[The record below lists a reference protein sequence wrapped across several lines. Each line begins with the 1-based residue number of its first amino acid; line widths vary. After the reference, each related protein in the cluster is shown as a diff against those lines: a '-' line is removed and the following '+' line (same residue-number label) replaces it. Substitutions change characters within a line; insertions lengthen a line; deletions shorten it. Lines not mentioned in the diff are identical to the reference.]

1 MSKKSQMAKMLKVV
15 QHELVGMGPSK
26 DAQKSKATDS
36 PIFPNVSTIEKAS
49 FLDEC
54 DTYGNPLHSTALEDD
69 FSPNLAQNKEEAA
82 KEGAAKGRWGPS
94 KKVNSATPKRP
105 TPAGRGQTKRRASK
119 VVQPKGSPQQKKVKP
134 KARPQKEIAEGIGE
148 EDLTEAQ
155 RGSSAP
161 QKKAP
166 APQKKALVRKEQDT
180 EADDSRSS
188 GEEEEEIEVSAPG
201 SSPRPV
207 HRKRRTSLSS
217 EDLTNED
224 ISWNPSQKKA
234 RLDDVGKQRK
244 SSVER
249 RSLQG
254 SRSSQGPRRSLQGS
268 WRKSS
273 SGSASP
279 SKRDEQRRRNV
290 KNPTDLDVVL
300 DSFLEFVSEYMDA
313 VDSNAVLLAIDALSS
328 SFEDQLTEKI
338 TASKELKFLKR
349 ENAKMNAAIN
359 RKRAR
364 LLEAKNE
371 LIRSEAQLRALQKDQ
386 ARLEQRLTDIRKG
399 TTFLKDLGHLHKS
412 YLDHRKAHPNQAEEY
427 GPSSLPA
434 LLLEARD
441 VLGTEDQ
448 LKTVNE
454 RLQQALDR
462 VAHNK

>member
-1 MSKKSQMAKMLKVV
+1 MSKKSQMAKMLKLV
-15 QHELVGMGPSK
+15 QYELVEGPSK
-26 DAQKSKATDS
+26 DTQKSKATDS
-36 PIFPNVSTIEKAS
+36 HISPNVSTIEKAS

-54 DTYGNPLHSTALEDD
+54 DTYGNPLHSTALEED
-69 FSPNLAQNKEEAA
+69 FSPNVAQNKEEVV
-82 KEGAAKGRWGPS
+82 KEGAAKRRWGPS
-94 KKVNSATPKRP
+94 KKVNSVTPKRP
-105 TPAGRGQTKRRASK
+105 TLSGRGQTKRRASK
-119 VVQPKGSPQQKKVKP
+119 VVQPKGSQQKNVKP
-134 KARPQKEIAEGIGE
+134 KARPQKEIAEGAGE

-155 RGSSAP
+155 SGPAAP
-161 QKKAP
+161 QKNA
-166 APQKKALVRKEQDT
+166 VRKKQDT
-180 EADDSRSS
+180 EVDDSRSS
-188 GEEEEEIEVSAPG
+188 GKEEEIEVSAPG
-201 SSPRPV
+201 SSPQPS
-207 HRKRRTSLSS
+207 HKKRRTSLSS
-217 EDLTNED
+217 ENLTDED
-224 ISWNPSQKKA
+224 ISWNPIQNKA
-234 RLDDVGKQRK
+234 KPDNVRKHRK

-249 RSLQG
+249 G
-254 SRSSQGPRRSLQGS
+254 SRGPRGSSLGT
-268 WRKSS
+268 RGKSS
-273 SGSASP
+273 SGSAGP
-279 SKRDEQRRRNV
+279 SKRDQQKRRNV

-313 VDSNAVLLAIDALSS
+313 VESNAVLQAIDALSS

-349 ENAKMNAAIN
+349 DNAKMNAAIN

-386 ARLEQRLTDIRKG
+386 SRLEQRLTDIRKG

-412 YLDHRKAHPNQAEEY
+412 YLDHRIAHPNQVEEY

-441 VLGTEDQ
+441 VLGAEDQ
-448 LKTVNE
+448 LKTINE

>member
-1 MSKKSQMAKMLKVV
+1 MSKKSQMAKMLKIV
-15 QHELVGMGPSK
+15 QHELVEKGPSK
-26 DAQKSKATDS
+26 DTQKCKATDS
-36 PIFPNVSTIEKAS
+36 PISPNVSTIEKAS

-54 DTYGNPLHSTALEDD
+54 DTYGNPLHSTALEED
-69 FSPNLAQNKEEAA
+69 FSPNLAQNKEESV
-82 KEGAAKGRWGPS
+82 KEGAAKGRGGPS

-105 TPAGRGQTKRRASK
+105 TPSGRGQAKRRA
-119 VVQPKGSPQQKKVKP
+119 VQPKGSLQQKNVKP
-134 KARPQKEIAEGIGE
+134 KARPHKEIAEGTGE
-148 EDLTEAQ
+148 QDLTEAQ
-155 RGSSAP
+155 RGPSAP

-166 APQKKALVRKEQDT
+166 VRKEQDT

-188 GEEEEEIEVSAPG
+188 GEEEEIEVSAPG
-201 SSPRPV
+201 SSPRPI

-217 EDLTNED
+217 ENLTDED
-224 ISWNPSQKKA
+224 ISWNPSQKKT
-234 RLDDVGKQRK
+234 RPDDVQKQRK

-249 RSLQG
+249 
-254 SRSSQGPRRSLQGS
+254 SSQGLRG
-268 WRKSS
+268 KSS
-273 SGSASP
+273 SGSAGP

-313 VDSNAVLLAIDALSS
+313 VDSNAVLQTIDAFSR
-328 SFEDQLTEKI
+328 SFEDQLTE
-338 TASKELKFLKR
+338 
-349 ENAKMNAAIN
+349 KMNAAIN

-386 ARLEQRLTDIRKG
+386 SRLEQRLTDIQKG

-454 RLQQALDR
+454 RLQKALDR
-462 VAHNK
+462 VSHNK

>member
-1 MSKKSQMAKMLKVV
+1 MSKKSQMAKMLKLV
-15 QHELVGMGPSK
+15 QYELVEKGPSK
-26 DAQKSKATDS
+26 DTQKSKATDS
-36 PIFPNVSTIEKAS
+36 HISPNVSTIEQAS

-69 FSPNLAQNKEEAA
+69 FSPNLAQNKEEVV
-82 KEGAAKGRWGPS
+82 KEGAAKRRWGPS
-94 KKVNSATPKRP
+94 KKVNSATPKRH
-105 TPAGRGQTKRRASK
+105 TLSGRGQTKRRASE
-119 VVQPKGSPQQKKVKP
+119 VVQPKGSQQKNVKP
-134 KARPQKEIAEGIGE
+134 KARPQKEIAEGAGE
-148 EDLTEAQ
+148 EDLTETQ
-155 RGSSAP
+155 SGSSAS
-161 QKKAP
+161 QKNT
-166 APQKKALVRKEQDT
+166 VRKKQDT
-180 EADDSRSS
+180 EVDDSRSS
-188 GEEEEEIEVSAPG
+188 GEEEEIEVSAPG
-201 SSPRPV
+201 SSPQ
-207 HRKRRTSLSS
+207 HIHKKRRTSLSS
-217 EDLTNED
+217 ENLTDED
-224 ISWNPSQKKA
+224 ISWNPNQNKA
-234 RLDDVGKQRK
+234 KPDNVWKHRK

-249 RSLQG
+249 G
-254 SRSSQGPRRSLQGS
+254 SRGPRGSSLGT
-268 WRKSS
+268 RGKSS
-273 SGSASP
+273 SGSAGP
-279 SKRDEQRRRNV
+279 SKRDQQKRRNV

-313 VDSNAVLLAIDALSS
+313 VESNAVLQAIDALAS

-349 ENAKMNAAIN
+349 DNAKMNAAIN

-386 ARLEQRLTDIRKG
+386 SRLEQRLTDIRKG

-412 YLDHRKAHPNQAEEY
+412 YLDHRIAHPNQAEEY

>member
-1 MSKKSQMAKMLKVV
+1 MSKKSQMAKMLKLV
-15 QHELVGMGPSK
+15 QYELVEGPSK
-26 DAQKSKATDS
+26 DTQKSKATDS
-36 PIFPNVSTIEKAS
+36 HISPNVSTIEKAS

-54 DTYGNPLHSTALEDD
+54 DTYGNPLHSTALEED
-69 FSPNLAQNKEEAA
+69 FSPNFAQNKEEVV
-82 KEGAAKGRWGPS
+82 KEGAAKRRWGPS
-94 KKVNSATPKRP
+94 KKVNSATPKKP
-105 TPAGRGQTKRRASK
+105 TLSGRGQTKRRASK
-119 VVQPKGSPQQKKVKP
+119 VVQPKASQQKNVKP
-134 KARPQKEIAEGIGE
+134 KARPQKEIAEGAGE

-155 RGSSAP
+155 SGPAAP
-161 QKKAP
+161 QKNA
-166 APQKKALVRKEQDT
+166 VRKKQDT
-180 EADDSRSS
+180 EVDDSRSS
-188 GEEEEEIEVSAPG
+188 GEEEEIEESAPG
-201 SSPRPV
+201 SSPQPI
-207 HRKRRTSLSS
+207 HKKRRTSLSS
-217 EDLTNED
+217 ENLTDED
-224 ISWNPSQKKA
+224 ISWNPIQNKA
-234 RLDDVGKQRK
+234 KPDDVRKHRK

-249 RSLQG
+249 
-254 SRSSQGPRRSLQGS
+254 GPRGSSLGT
-268 WRKSS
+268 RGKSS
-273 SGSASP
+273 SGSAGP
-279 SKRDEQRRRNV
+279 SKRDQQKRRNV

-313 VDSNAVLLAIDALSS
+313 VESNSVLQAIDALSR

-349 ENAKMNAAIN
+349 DNAKMNAAIN

-386 ARLEQRLTDIRKG
+386 SRLEQRLTDIRKG

-412 YLDHRKAHPNQAEEY
+412 YLDHRIAHPNQAEEY

>member
-1 MSKKSQMAKMLKVV
+1 MSKKSQMSKMLKLV
-15 QHELVGMGPSK
+15 QHELVEKGPSK
-26 DAQKSKATDS
+26 DTQKSKATDS
-36 PIFPNVSTIEKAS
+36 HISPNVSTIEKAS

-54 DTYGNPLHSTALEDD
+54 DTYGNPLHSTALEED
-69 FSPNLAQNKEEAA
+69 FSPNLAQNKEGVV
-82 KEGAAKGRWGPS
+82 KEGAAKRRWGPS
-94 KKVNSATPKRP
+94 KKVNSTTPKRP
-105 TPAGRGQTKRRASK
+105 TQSGRGQTKRRASK
-119 VVQPKGSPQQKKVKP
+119 VVQAKGSPQQNVKP
-134 KARPQKEIAEGIGE
+134 KARPQKEIAEGTGE

-155 RGSSAP
+155 SRPSAP
-161 QKKAP
+161 QKKA
-166 APQKKALVRKEQDT
+166 VRKEQDT
-180 EADDSRSS
+180 EVDDSRSS
-188 GEEEEEIEVSAPG
+188 GEEEEIEVSAPG
-201 SSPRPV
+201 SSPQPI
-207 HRKRRTSLSS
+207 HKKRRTSLSS
-217 EDLTNED
+217 ENLTHED

-234 RLDDVGKQRK
+234 KPDDVRKQRK

-249 RSLQG
+249 G
-254 SRSSQGPRRSLQGS
+254 SRG
-268 WRKSS
+268 KSS
-273 SGSASP
+273 SGRAGP
-279 SKRDEQRRRNV
+279 SKRDEQKRRNV

-313 VDSNAVLLAIDALSS
+313 VDSNAVLQAIDALSS

-349 ENAKMNAAIN
+349 DNAKMNAAIN
-359 RKRAR
+359 CKRAR

-386 ARLEQRLTDIRKG
+386 SRLEQRLTDIRKG
-399 TTFLKDLGHLHKS
+399 TTFLKDLGHLHKI

-462 VAHNK
+462 VTHNK

>member
-1 MSKKSQMAKMLKVV
+1 MSKKSQMAKMLKLV
-15 QHELVGMGPSK
+15 QYELVEGPSK
-26 DAQKSKATDS
+26 DTQESKATDS
-36 PIFPNVSTIEKAS
+36 HISPNVSTIEKAS

-54 DTYGNPLHSTALEDD
+54 DTYGNPLHSTALEED
-69 FSPNLAQNKEEAA
+69 FSPNLAQNKEEVV
-82 KEGAAKGRWGPS
+82 KEGAAKRRWGPS
-94 KKVNSATPKRP
+94 KKVNSVTPKRP
-105 TPAGRGQTKRRASK
+105 TLSGRGQTKRRASK
-119 VVQPKGSPQQKKVKP
+119 VVQPKGSQQKNVKP
-134 KARPQKEIAEGIGE
+134 KARPQKEIAEGAGE

-155 RGSSAP
+155 SGPAAP
-161 QKKAP
+161 QKNA
-166 APQKKALVRKEQDT
+166 VRKKQDT
-180 EADDSRSS
+180 EVDDSRSS
-188 GEEEEEIEVSAPG
+188 GEEEEVEVSAPG
-201 SSPRPV
+201 SSPQLI
-207 HRKRRTSLSS
+207 HKKRRTSLSS
-217 EDLTNED
+217 ENLTDED
-224 ISWNPSQKKA
+224 ISWNPIQNKDKP
-234 RLDDVGKQRK
+234 DDVRKHRK

-249 RSLQG
+249 G
-254 SRSSQGPRRSLQGS
+254 SRGPRGSSLGT
-268 WRKSS
+268 RGKSS
-273 SGSASP
+273 SGSAGP
-279 SKRDEQRRRNV
+279 SKKDQQKRRNV

-313 VDSNAVLLAIDALSS
+313 VESNAVLQAIDALSS

-338 TASKELKFLKR
+338 TASKEIKFLKR
-349 ENAKMNAAIN
+349 DNAKMNAAIN

-386 ARLEQRLTDIRKG
+386 SRLEQRLTDIRKG

-412 YLDHRKAHPNQAEEY
+412 YLDHRIAHPNQY

>member
-1 MSKKSQMAKMLKVV
+1 MSKKSQMAKMLKLV
-15 QHELVGMGPSK
+15 QYELVEKGPSK
-26 DAQKSKATDS
+26 DTQKSKATDS
-36 PIFPNVSTIEKAS
+36 HISPNVSTIEKAS

-54 DTYGNPLHSTALEDD
+54 DTYGNPLHSTALEED
-69 FSPNLAQNKEEAA
+69 FSPNFAQNKEEVV
-82 KEGAAKGRWGPS
+82 KEGAAKRRWGPS

-105 TPAGRGQTKRRASK
+105 TLSGRGQTKRRASK
-119 VVQPKGSPQQKKVKP
+119 VVQPKGSQQKNVKP
-134 KARPQKEIAEGIGE
+134 KARPQKEIAEGAGE

-155 RGSSAP
+155 SGPAAP
-161 QKKAP
+161 QKNA
-166 APQKKALVRKEQDT
+166 VRKKQDT
-180 EADDSRSS
+180 EVDDSRSS
-188 GEEEEEIEVSAPG
+188 GEEEEIEESAPG
-201 SSPRPV
+201 SSPQPI
-207 HRKRRTSLSS
+207 HKKRRTSLSS
-217 EDLTNED
+217 ENLTDED
-224 ISWNPSQKKA
+224 ISWNPIQNKA
-234 RLDDVGKQRK
+234 KPDDVRTHRK

-249 RSLQG
+249 
-254 SRSSQGPRRSLQGS
+254 GPRGSSLGT
-268 WRKSS
+268 RGKSS
-273 SGSASP
+273 SGSAGP
-279 SKRDEQRRRNV
+279 SKRDQQKRRNV
-290 KNPTDLDVVL
+290 KNPTGLDVVL

-313 VDSNAVLLAIDALSS
+313 VESNAVLQAIDALSS

-349 ENAKMNAAIN
+349 DNAKMNAAIN
-359 RKRAR
+359 GKRAR
-364 LLEAKNE
+364 LLEAKNQ

-386 ARLEQRLTDIRKG
+386 SRLEQRLTDIRKG

-412 YLDHRKAHPNQAEEY
+412 YLDHIIAHPNQAEEY

>member
-1 MSKKSQMAKMLKVV
+1 MSKKSQMAKMLKLV
-15 QHELVGMGPSK
+15 QHELVEKGPSK
-26 DAQKSKATDS
+26 DTQKSKATDS
-36 PIFPNVSTIEKAS
+36 HISPNVSTIEKAS
-49 FLDEC
+49 FFDEC
-54 DTYGNPLHSTALEDD
+54 DTYGNPLHSTALEED
-69 FSPNLAQNKEEAA
+69 FSPNLDQNKEEVV
-82 KEGAAKGRWGPS
+82 KEGAAKRRWGPS
-94 KKVNSATPKRP
+94 KKVNSVTPKRP
-105 TPAGRGQTKRRASK
+105 TLSGRGQTKRRASK
-119 VVQPKGSPQQKKVKP
+119 VVQPKGSQQKNVKP
-134 KARPQKEIAEGIGE
+134 KARPQKESAEGTGE

-155 RGSSAP
+155 SEPSAS

-166 APQKKALVRKEQDT
+166 VRKEQDT
-180 EADDSRSS
+180 EVDDSRSS
-188 GEEEEEIEVSAPG
+188 GEEEEIEVSAPG
-201 SSPRPV
+201 SSPQPI
-207 HRKRRTSLSS
+207 HKKRRTSLSS
-217 EDLTNED
+217 ENLTDED

-234 RLDDVGKQRK
+234 KPVDVQKQRK
-244 SSVER
+244 SSVEMG
-249 RSLQG
+249 SQG
-254 SRSSQGPRRSLQGS
+254 LRGSSQGTR
-268 WRKSS
+268 RKSS
-273 SGSASP
+273 SGSAGP
-279 SKRDEQRRRNV
+279 SKRDEQKRRNV

-300 DSFLEFVSEYMDA
+300 DSFLEFVSEYTDA
-313 VDSNAVLLAIDALSS
+313 VDSVAVLQAIDALSS

-349 ENAKMNAAIN
+349 DNAKMNAAIN

-386 ARLEQRLTDIRKG
+386 SRLEQRLTDIRKG

-454 RLQQALDR
+454 RLQQALDK

>member
-1 MSKKSQMAKMLKVV
+1 MSKKSQMAKMLKLV
-15 QHELVGMGPSK
+15 QYELVEKGPSK
-26 DAQKSKATDS
+26 DTQKSKATDS
-36 PIFPNVSTIEKAS
+36 HISPNVSTIEKAS

-54 DTYGNPLHSTALEDD
+54 DTYGNPLHSTALEED
-69 FSPNLAQNKEEAA
+69 FSPNLAQNKEEVV
-82 KEGAAKGRWGPS
+82 KEGAAKRRWGPS

-105 TPAGRGQTKRRASK
+105 TLSGRGQTKRRASK
-119 VVQPKGSPQQKKVKP
+119 VVQPKGSQQKNVKP
-134 KARPQKEIAEGIGE
+134 KARPQKESAEGAGE
-148 EDLTEAQ
+148 EDLTETQ
-155 RGSSAP
+155 SGSSAP
-161 QKKAP
+161 QKNT
-166 APQKKALVRKEQDT
+166 VRKKQDT
-180 EADDSRSS
+180 EVDDSRSS
-188 GEEEEEIEVSAPG
+188 GEEEEIEVSAPG
-201 SSPRPV
+201 SSSQPIYK
-207 HRKRRTSLSS
+207 KRRTSLSS
-217 EDLTNED
+217 ENLTDED
-224 ISWNPSQKKA
+224 ISWNPNQNKA
-234 RLDDVGKQRK
+234 KPDDVRKHRK

-249 RSLQG
+249 G
-254 SRSSQGPRRSLQGS
+254 SRGPRGSSLGTR
-268 WRKSS
+268 RKSS
-273 SGSASP
+273 SGSAGP
-279 SKRDEQRRRNV
+279 SKRDQQKRRNV

-313 VDSNAVLLAIDALSS
+313 VESNAVLQAIDALSS

-349 ENAKMNAAIN
+349 DNAKMNAAIN

-386 ARLEQRLTDIRKG
+386 SRLEQRLTDIRKG

-412 YLDHRKAHPNQAEEY
+412 YLDHRIAHPNQAEEY

>member
-1 MSKKSQMAKMLKVV
+1 MAKMLKLV
-15 QHELVGMGPSK
+15 QYELVEKGPSK

-36 PIFPNVSTIEKAS
+36 HISPNVSTIEKAS

-54 DTYGNPLHSTALEDD
+54 DTYGNPLHSTALEED
-69 FSPNLAQNKEEAA
+69 FSPNLAQNKEEVV
-82 KEGAAKGRWGPS
+82 KEGAAKRRWGPS

-105 TPAGRGQTKRRASK
+105 TLSGRGQTKRRASK
-119 VVQPKGSPQQKKVKP
+119 VVQPKGSQQKNVKP
-134 KARPQKEIAEGIGE
+134 KARPQKEIAEGAGE

-155 RGSSAP
+155 SGPAAP
-161 QKKAP
+161 QKNA
-166 APQKKALVRKEQDT
+166 VRKKQDT
-180 EADDSRSS
+180 EVDDSRSS
-188 GEEEEEIEVSAPG
+188 GEEEEEIEESALG
-201 SSPRPV
+201 SSPQPI
-207 HRKRRTSLSS
+207 HKKSRTSLSS
-217 EDLTNED
+217 ENLTDED
-224 ISWNPSQKKA
+224 ISWNPIQNKA
-234 RLDDVGKQRK
+234 KPDYVRK
-244 SSVER
+244 HRESSVER
-249 RSLQG
+249 G
-254 SRSSQGPRRSLQGS
+254 SRGPRGSSLGT
-268 WRKSS
+268 RGKS
-273 SGSASP
+273 SGSAGP
-279 SKRDEQRRRNV
+279 SKRDQQKRRNV

-313 VDSNAVLLAIDALSS
+313 VESNAVLQAIDALSS

-349 ENAKMNAAIN
+349 DNAKMNAAIN

-371 LIRSEAQLRALQKDQ
+371 LIRSEAQLRVLQKDQ
-386 ARLEQRLTDIRKG
+386 SRLEQRLTDIRKG

-412 YLDHRKAHPNQAEEY
+412 YLDHRIAHPNQAEEY

>member
-36 PIFPNVSTIEKAS
+36 PISPNVSTIEKAS

-161 QKKAP
+161 QKQAP

-188 GEEEEEIEVSAPG
+188 GEEEEEEIEVSAPG
-201 SSPRPV
+201 SGPRPV

-254 SRSSQGPRRSLQGS
+254 SRSWQGPRRSWQGPRRSLQGS

-338 TASKELKFLKR
+338 TASKELKFLKW

-371 LIRSEAQLRALQKDQ
+371 LI
-386 ARLEQRLTDIRKG
+386 
-399 TTFLKDLGHLHKS
+399 
-412 YLDHRKAHPNQAEEY
+412 
-427 GPSSLPA
+427 SLPA

-462 VAHNK
+462 